1 MIQKKSKIKVID
13 NTPVKEGSCI
23 HVYNKKKGIG
33 RIGDL
38 VLISVLEL
46 EKDQKKTG
54 KPLLGKYKKGSI
66 YKGIIVESKKNSR
79 KKKLIPYRE
88 RFDQNS
94 IILVNSDSK
103 KNNVTPLGNRVSL
116 PVSRVLSLDPRLE
129 KLVAITPSI
138 IL

>member
-46 EKDQKKTG
+46 EKDQKK
-54 KPLLGKYKKGSI
+54 
-66 YKGIIVESKKNSR
+66 NR
-79 KKKLIPYRE
+79 K
-88 RFDQNS
+88 
-94 IILVNSDSK
+94 
-103 KNNVTPLGNRVSL
+103 TPFR
-116 PVSRVLSLDPRLE
+116 
-129 KLVAITPSI
+129 
-138 IL
+138 